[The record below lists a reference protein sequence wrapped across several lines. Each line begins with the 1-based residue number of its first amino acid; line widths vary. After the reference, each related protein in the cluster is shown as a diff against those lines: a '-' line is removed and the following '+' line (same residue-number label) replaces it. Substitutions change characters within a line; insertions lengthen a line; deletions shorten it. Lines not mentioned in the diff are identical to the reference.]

1 MLWLER
7 KYLSMCIAHLG
18 HAKWKNENTL
28 NHRCPYCGDSKKN
41 QYKARGYHFVVEQNF
56 VYKCHNC
63 GKATSSV
70 HFMKDHFPTIHRDY
84 LKEWLTEQGVKP
96 KPKKLLSA
104 NEYKFTPQ
112 QDLLNISVETLKAV
126 CWPAWDKIV
135 SREYLQ
141 NRKIPD
147 EKIEELWYVN
157 NSQYLSNLSEKYK
170 DRVLGNDPRIV
181 LPFFAENGE
190 LVGVSGRAMND
201 SPLRYLTMKF
211 LEDVPLIY
219 NLNKVDKTK
228 TIYVTEGPIDSL
240 FLPNSIAV
248 GGSDFK
254 KLDDSIKDNAVIIFD
269 NEPRSK
275 EIIKKLEEVIDLGY
289 KVVIWHNKRVNG
301 LKDINDM
308 IMDGLSQT
316 NVLDIINT
324 SIFDGL
330 SAKLKLMEYKK
341 T

>member
-1 MLWLER
+1 
-7 KYLSMCIAHLG
+7 
-18 HAKWKNENTL
+18 
-28 NHRCPYCGDSKKN
+28 
-41 QYKARGYHFVVEQNF
+41 
-56 VYKCHNC
+56 
-63 GKATSSV
+63 
-70 HFMKDHFPTIHRDY
+70 MKDNFPSIHREY
-84 LKEWLTEQGVKP
+84 LVEWLKENHVKP
-96 KPKKLLSA
+96 KARKMPSA
-104 NEYKFTPQ
+104 NEFKFTPQ

-147 EKIEELWYVN
+147 EKIKELWYVD
-157 NSQYLSNLSEKYK
+157 NSQHLSNLSEKYA

-181 LPFFAENGE
+181 LPFFSESGE
-190 LVGVSGRAMND
+190 LVGVSGRAIND

-219 NLNKVDKTK
+219 NINRVDKTK
-228 TIYVTEGPIDSL
+228 TVYVTEGPIDSL

-254 KLDDSIKDNAVIIFD
+254 KLDNSIKDNAIIIFD

-275 EIIKKLEEVIDLGY
+275 EIIKKLEEVIELGY
-289 KVVIWHNKRVNG
+289 KVVIWHSRRVNE

-324 SIFDGL
+324 STFNGL
-330 SAKLKLMEYKK
+330 SAKLKLTEYKK

>member
-1 MLWLER
+1 
-7 KYLSMCIAHLG
+7 
-18 HAKWKNENTL
+18 
-28 NHRCPYCGDSKKN
+28 
-41 QYKARGYHFVVEQNF
+41 
-56 VYKCHNC
+56 
-63 GKATSSV
+63 
-70 HFMKDHFPTIHRDY
+70 
-84 LKEWLTEQGVKP
+84 
-96 KPKKLLSA
+96 
-104 NEYKFTPQ
+104 
-112 QDLLNISVETLKAV
+112 
-126 CWPAWDKIV
+126 
-135 SREYLQ
+135 
-141 NRKIPD
+141 
-147 EKIEELWYVN
+147 
-157 NSQYLSNLSEKYK
+157 
-170 DRVLGNDPRIV
+170 
-181 LPFFAENGE
+181 LPFFSENGE

-211 LEDVPLIY
+211 LDDVSLIY

-254 KLDDSIKDNAVIIFD
+254 KLDDSIKDNAIIIFD

-275 EIIKKLEEVIDLGY
+275 EIIKKLEEVVDLGY
-289 KVVIWHNKRVNG
+289 KVVIWNNRRVKE

-316 NVLDIINT
+316 NILDIINT
-324 SIFDGL
+324 STFDGL